1 MHADFQE
8 IVKWVVGTFITVTM
22 AVIGFLGKRAVS
34 RIDDDMKEL
43 DERVTELETLK
54 ANIMMR
60 PDVLAL
66 YADQKEEFREKF
78 KELRQ
83 DHKDLR
89 NEISAKLDYVI
100 NRLDHRPQN
109 ERSTDQ

>member
-1 MHADFQE
+1 MHIDLPE
-8 IVKWVVGTFITVTM
+8 IVKWLVGILAAVAVTI
-22 AVIGFLGKRAVS
+22 IGFLGKRAVS
-34 RIDDDMKEL
+34 RLDDDMKAL
-43 DERVTELETLK
+43 DERVTDLETLK

-100 NRLDHRPQN
+100 NRLDNRQQN
-109 ERSTDQ
+109 ERSTDK